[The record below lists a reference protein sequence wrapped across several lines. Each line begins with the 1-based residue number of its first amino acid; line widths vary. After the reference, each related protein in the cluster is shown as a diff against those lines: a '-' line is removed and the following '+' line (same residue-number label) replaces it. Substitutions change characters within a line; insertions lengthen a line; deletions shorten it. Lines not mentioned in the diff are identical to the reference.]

1 MFLTILDKI
10 IQNPIPS
17 LFLVILIVL
26 DIAMV
31 IDLIK
36 SLINKDEGPYI
47 EKEAKIY

>member
-26 DIAMV
+26 EINIV
-31 IDLIK
+31 IGIIK
-36 SLINKDEGPYI
+36 SLISKDEEYYI
-47 EKEAKIY
+47 